1 MKNFSVLILAL
12 LAASAVALIGISCS
26 AMPQPIRPRT
36 PVAPSTLTLI
46 SPNGRH
52 VVELVASDKGA
63 FVRMTDRTLNRFAVV
78 TSGPGQPYFAA
89 SDATKPYPDVVLID
103 EGLIDQ
109 RPGAV
114 GVVGDDGK
122 DQPERA
128 KIGATEE

>member
-1 MKNFSVLILAL
+1 MK
-12 LAASAVALIGISCS
+12 ASQLIGLFAVLLFAAIAWSCS
-26 AMPQPIRPRT
+26 AMPQPIRPRV
-36 PVAPSTLTLI
+36 PVAPSTLTLV

-114 GVVGDDGK
+114 GVVGGDGK
-122 DQPERA
+122 GPERA